1 MMAMTIDFSDFV
13 RLEKS
18 IKQLGKLPQKCVT
31 KAAKKGA
38 RIVQKEARNNS
49 PDVNSLGYL
58 KEGIILVGERS
69 KKKKGKKV
77 YQVVFDSG
85 LNDVFQKKIKNPGKY
100 GGKNPTAYYPAS
112 LEYGFKTGGE
122 KGYSPGFRF
131 MRNAAEDKE
140 SETVKVITDTLI
152 NALDKE
158 WAKR

>member
-1 MMAMTIDFSDFV
+1 MAVTINFSDFV

-49 PDVNSLGYL
+49 PDFNSIGYL
-58 KEGIILVGERS
+58 KEGIILVGERR
-69 KKKKGKKV
+69 KKKGKKV
-77 YQVVFDSG
+77 YQIVFDRDM
-85 LNDVFQKKIKNPGKY
+85 NDIFRKDIKKPGKY

-122 KGYSPGFRF
+122 KGYVPGFRF
-131 MRNAAEDKE
+131 MLKASEDKE